1 MEPISGDAVAHGLLR
16 TARLMLLLIAFLSAC
31 AHVSSDDGAARVVDA
46 RTAHR
51 LNQRNWDLKG
61 LTVDGR
67 QIVIDVDTAI
77 TIRFSPDGQVAGF
90 ASVNRYRGAYSLSDS
105 GKLNWRRVPTAVTR
119 NTGPPELMEKER
131 AYLHALVRTNA
142 AILAGRVLVLQSV
155 DATTVLTFNE
165 AGF

>member
-1 MEPISGDAVAHGLLR
+1 MKPIYGDAVAHGLLQ
-16 TARLMLLLIAFLSAC
+16 TASLMLLLIAFLGAC
-31 AHVSSDDGAARVVDA
+31 AHVSGDDGAARVVDA

-51 LNQRNWDLKG
+51 LSQRNWDLKG

-67 QIVIDVDTAI
+67 QIVIDVDTVI

-90 ASVNRYRGAYSLSDS
+90 AAVNRYSGTYSLSGS
-105 GKLNWRRVPTAVTR
+105 GKLNWGRIPTVVTG
-119 NTGPPELMEKER
+119 NIGLPELMEKQR
-131 AYLHALVRTNA
+131 AYLRALVQTDA
-142 AILAGRVLVLQSV
+142 AVLAGRVLVLQSV